1 MVALFKVKLPTVDV
15 VLPSVIVALPSVAV
29 LFAKKLLGKVDA
41 TELIV
46 TLANVILPKEVCVD
60 PNETDVFPIVT
71 ALFAK

>member
-1 MVALFKVKLPTVDV
+1 
-15 VLPSVIVALPSVAV
+15 VALPSVAV